1 MTKGQIEDYL
11 YFFWAPLLK
20 VNAPADAD
28 KDSFQQMIILTL
40 SQASVYIEAAAYT
53 AGASSREYADEIV
66 KEIDELADKIVANL
80 PGRPTDD
87 AFWLKITT
95 QVYFITAPVAETQ
108 LEPELSFGPYKIEE
122 SKFIGF
128 DFYYLPHQIQIQ
140 LPTTAEVSA
149 IISAKKAFVIP
160 DGDITDITIS
170 DCTLWLSAIH
180 FDADTGNALFYTG
193 LRLKE
198 CNISFDGGYAKSGS
212 KIAAGLL
219 DFFAGFVITCV
230 PEDEIPAG
238 PAITIASGNTLIYPN
253 KLVFSFKHRPGLP
266 QPPKISLTHTEPFT
280 ATLFGSIVTS
290 DAADNVISN
299 WLTDKNL
306 LSFPL
311 ITQNDTFS
319 ATENFSAV
327 FDLKGKGKINNI
339 AWYLQPVSISHPL
352 GFSRLGIAADT
363 GYLGFDSTDQ
373 FTLNWNSLE
382 NGPLKLKD
390 FLIRTSNRALF
401 FSYTFNASLL
411 ATQKLQLWKADNNQK
426 SSSLIDI
433 SYSNVGKGNFVSHGT
448 IEQNTFNTGINI
460 NIDRPLLSNG
470 DRIFSKTSGEL
481 IFIRHEDRITTAI
494 FGGAMDPA
502 IAFENNAFKQL
513 SSIALSNALIL
524 VNPVELFFLAAKL
537 NPEGIA
543 TEGQCF
549 IRFPVRSVEHILPD
563 PYITS
568 LFNEQ
573 PDNNG
578 NIQLT
583 RKLLSTIKWDEV
595 NGAEMLMQ
603 FTDETGNTFTP
614 KSTITDDQLA
624 DVLLRFPLRHP
635 GEANYDELFRNAMAF
650 AGIAIGL
657 SPDAMPYSSYKSFY
671 HSKINAAGAFSA
683 LHILPGNVSLVDVS
697 GRASQMG
704 IAFSRRLDNAEN
716 GIQEVFQNTGYNT
729 NQTYRIENNE
739 LVSSGRFV
747 RAFTLP
753 QVQWEPVYFEEQN
766 DIGGFFSKEFPF
778 PTHGVPTRISSAN
791 RADVTL
797 APVAVSKY
805 IVEGYKD
812 ETKRYAAAAHFAL
825 PFGMN
830 AVALFHPFVA
840 DVKLPVLKDFKLLQ
854 RQTPD
859 PYSYSVLS
867 FNQPDFNLKKGILS
881 GAIQIKVTSV
891 GLPGIPRDDIRFPD
905 PSFHGA
911 VLQMPNSVSNIKI
924 LGNAITYDQDSIL
937 GKTITGQFNS
947 VMWGKYVLQA
957 VGNVSSVNFSR
968 SANAKVPLRRI
979 DFSGF
984 GASIFSNWLNNY
996 ATAGSVS
1003 QVQFNIMIG
1012 RVAHEVVQIKSV
1024 IIPWFIPVVR
1034 TLIIERKNHGNVIR
1048 TDSGWVSTGPG
1059 EFHFGYSCH
1068 PGVIKGVYNV
1078 ANIRD
1083 TAISLV
1089 QKSTTTKDKN
1099 GNLVTVE
1106 MAGVYFDAD
1115 VKIENVIKGAKNT
1128 IEPTTDLYKLVP
1140 SKKQF
1145 GYILLGNPDDGV
1157 RLENYFTDSDLQVFM
1172 SRGDVGA
1179 LGGPV
1184 DCVVNIAGTNQMMH
1198 LTRIDVSTAITAK
1211 ASVAAARGTLLLPKG
1226 GSWSVV
1232 KKVTAGA
1239 ALPMRND
1246 ETVPLIRNGTLQF
1259 DKAQNPTTPAFLN
1272 SFHVLGNPLEIEKY
1286 AAGQKALANT
1296 EYALLQS
1303 TGTQKLLFPRPS
1315 FDSASTEVVDGITR
1329 IKPQIL
1335 VTNPVIADPYSLIK
1349 SNTIFPDNADVLTLK
1364 NGKTG
1369 VLADRLDII
1378 KETAGISF
1386 PDDIAN
1392 ALIDFMP
1399 PECIPAGNES
1409 RKLYLV
1415 KEEVFKIY
1423 IDYGIQILPDG
1434 TKAAKQLFTAALN
1447 GNDDNNRWQMSNKEV
1462 AIVVELG
1469 DFKPLLTVKG
1479 DFTAEPGAK
1488 PKFDNAHI
1496 EWGADP
1502 NLKKIIEVLS
1512 ILSMLSKENGNGDV
1526 IKDGFS
1532 FAMGNSPDSW
1542 TYKCTIEEKIPVI
1555 KFPNAAQLAQL
1566 PGPAPLIVEAGLD
1579 LGVFFNLSLSAD
1591 PGNLVKAGAGIV
1603 LGFEATIQVLLIT
1616 IEAATAY
1623 GVGTAKVEVFIE
1635 LPDAKPT
1642 FKFTMGFGAT
1652 VAVQLPMV
1660 GYVSLTRVIS
1670 LGASFD
1676 NGASMTVGQMLRGVL
1691 TIGGGLASVT
1701 VQVEASGTVTDKN
1714 EGGASSKWTATVRGV
1729 FTLDVTVAF
1738 VLSWDFSEDFE
1749 HEIDLPNPF

>member
-1 MTKGQIEDYL
+1 MTKDQIEDYL

-28 KDSFQQMIILTL
+28 KDSLQQMIILTL
-40 SQASVYIEAAAYT
+40 SQATIYIEAPGYV
-53 AGASSREYADEIV
+53 AGTSSREYADEIV
-66 KEIDELADKIVANL
+66 KKINEFADKIVANI
-80 PGRPTDD
+80 PGRATDD
-87 AFWLKITT
+87 SFWLKITT
-95 QVYFITAPVAETQ
+95 QIYFVTAPVAETQ
-108 LEPELSFGPYKIEE
+108 LEAEASFGPYKIEE
-122 SKFIGF
+122 SKFTGF

-140 LPTTAEVSA
+140 LPTTAEISA
-149 IISAKKAFVIP
+149 VISAKKPFAILDGNVTNIVIN
-160 DGDITDITIS
+160 
-170 DCTLWLSAIH
+170 DCTLWLSSIH
-180 FDADTGNALFYTG
+180 FDAEAVNASFYTG

-198 CNISFDGGYAKSGS
+198 CHISFDGGYAKSGS

-219 DFFAGFVITCV
+219 GFLAGFVITCV
-230 PEDEIPAG
+230 PEDGIHAG
-238 PAITIASGNTLIYPN
+238 PATTIASGNTLIYPN

-280 ATLFGSIVTS
+280 ATLFGSVVTS
-290 DAADNVISN
+290 DAADNVIGG

-311 ITQNDTFS
+311 TTQDDAFS
-319 ATENFSAV
+319 ATENSSPI
-327 FDLKGKGKINNI
+327 FDLKGNGKINNV
-339 AWYLQPVSISHPL
+339 AWYLPPVSTSHPL
-352 GFSRLGIAADT
+352 GFSRLGIAADS
-363 GYLGFDSTDQ
+363 GSIGFDSEDQ
-373 FTLNWNSLE
+373 FTLTWNGLE

-390 FLIRTSNRALF
+390 FFIRTSRRALF

-411 ATQKLQLWKADNNQK
+411 ASQHLHLWNPDNHQK
-426 SSSLIDI
+426 SSSVIDI
-433 SYSNVGKGNFVSHGT
+433 AYNVSGKGNFVSRNT
-448 IEQNTFNTGINI
+448 IEQNAFNTGINV

-470 DRIFSKTSGEL
+470 DRIFSKTTGEL
-481 IFIRHEDRITTAI
+481 IFIRQEDQISAVVIGRE
-494 FGGAMDPA
+494 MDPS
-502 IAFENNAFKQL
+502 IAFENNAFKQF
-513 SSIALSNALIL
+513 SSFALSNALIL
-524 VNPVELFFLAAKL
+524 VNPVEIFFLAANL
-537 NPEGIA
+537 DTTGIA
-543 TEGQCF
+543 IEGQCF
-549 IRFPVRSVEHILPD
+549 IRFSVRSVEHTLPD

-573 PDNNG
+573 PDNNV
-578 NIQLT
+578 NIQPT
-583 RKLLSTIKWDEV
+583 SRLLSTIQWNEAD
-595 NGAEMLMQ
+595 GAKMLMQ
-603 FTDETGNTFTP
+603 FTDDSGNAFSP
-614 KSTITDDQLA
+614 KSTMTDDQLA
-624 DVLLRFPLRHP
+624 DALLRIALPHP
-635 GEANYDELFRNAMAF
+635 GEEKYDDLFRSALAF
-650 AGIAIGL
+650 AGIAAGV
-657 SPDAMPYSSYKSFY
+657 SPDALPYASYKSFY
-671 HSKINAAGAFSA
+671 HSKVNAAGAFSA
-683 LHILPGNVSLVDVS
+683 LHILPGNITLVDVS

-704 IAFSRRLDNAEN
+704 VAFSRRLDNAEN
-716 GIQEVFQNTGYNT
+716 GVQAVFQNTGYNI
-729 NQTYRIENNE
+729 NQPYRIENNE

-766 DIGGFFSKEFPF
+766 DNVNLFSKEFPF

-797 APVAVSKY
+797 TPAAVTKY
-805 IVEGYKD
+805 IVESFKD

-830 AVALFHPFVA
+830 SVALFHPFVN
-840 DVKLPVLKDFKLLQ
+840 DVKLPVLKELKLFQ
-854 RQTPD
+854 RQVPD
-859 PYSYSVLS
+859 PYSYSILN
-867 FNQPDFNLKKGILS
+867 FNQPDFNLKKGTLS
-881 GAIQIKVTSV
+881 GAIQIKVTSE
-891 GLPGIPRDDIRFPD
+891 GLPGIPRDEIRFPD

-911 VLQMPNSVSNIKI
+911 ILQMPNSFSNIKI
-924 LGNAITYDQDSIL
+924 QNNVITYDQDSIL
-937 GKTITGQFNS
+937 GKTITGQFNA
-947 VMWGKYVLQA
+947 VMWGKYIFQQ
-957 VGNVSSVNFSR
+957 VGNIQSINFSR

-1003 QVQFNIMIG
+1003 QVQFNILIG

-1034 TLIIERKNHGNVIR
+1034 TLIIERKNHGNIIR
-1048 TDSGWVSTGPG
+1048 TDTGWVPTGPG
-1059 EFHFGYSCH
+1059 EFHFGYTCH
-1068 PGVIKGVYNV
+1068 PGVVKGVYNV
-1078 ANIRD
+1078 ANIKD

-1089 QKSTTTKDKN
+1089 QKSNITKDKN
-1099 GNLVTVE
+1099 GNPVIVE

-1115 VKIENVIKGAKNT
+1115 VKIENVISGAKNT
-1128 IEPTTDLYKLVP
+1128 SEAADLYRLVP

-1157 RLENYFTDSDLQVFM
+1157 RLENFFTDSDLQTFM
-1172 SRGDVGA
+1172 SRPDVGA

-1184 DCVVNIAGTNQMMH
+1184 DCIVNIAGANQMMH
-1198 LTRIDVSTAITAK
+1198 LTRIDVTTAITAK
-1211 ASVAAARGTLLLPKG
+1211 ASVASARGTLLLPKG

-1239 ALPMRND
+1239 TLPMTND
-1246 ETVPLIRNGTLQF
+1246 ETVPLIRNGVLQF
-1259 DKAQNPTTPAFLN
+1259 DKAQNPTTPAFAN

-1315 FDSASTEVVDGITR
+1315 FNAANTEVVDGVTR
-1329 IKPQIL
+1329 VKPQIL

-1349 SNTIFPDNADVLTLK
+1349 SNAIFPDNADVLTLK
-1364 NGKTG
+1364 NGLTG

-1386 PDDIAN
+1386 PDDITN
-1392 ALIDFMP
+1392 ALKDFIP
-1399 PECIPAGNES
+1399 PECIPVGDES
-1409 RKLYLV
+1409 RKLYMV
-1415 KEEVFKIY
+1415 KEDIFKIF
-1423 IDYGIQILPDG
+1423 IDYGIQLLPDG
-1434 TKAAKQLFTAALN
+1434 TKSAKQLFTAALN
-1447 GNDDNNRWQMSNKEV
+1447 GNDDNNRWQMRNKEV

-1488 PKFDNAHI
+1488 PQFDNAHI
-1496 EWGADP
+1496 EWGPDP

-1512 ILSMLSKENGNGDV
+1512 ILSMLSKENGSADI

-1532 FAMGNSPDSW
+1532 FAMGNSPDNWS
-1542 TYKCTIEEKIPVI
+1542 YKCTIEEKIPVI

-1616 IEAATAY
+1616 IEVATAY

-1701 VQVEASGTVTDKN
+1701 LQVEASGTVTDKSA
-1714 EGGASSKWTATVRGV
+1714 GGGSSKWTAVVRGV